1 MKIDPRNKWKK
12 AVLLNL
18 DTSSTDATIKDSWRN
33 STQARSIKIYDYKIS
48 RFEIQ
53 PMMNCLIKVSFL
65 TTLVIYK
72 AYFKSHQVTEI
83 ET

>member
-1 MKIDPRNKWKK
+1 MKIDLRNKWKK